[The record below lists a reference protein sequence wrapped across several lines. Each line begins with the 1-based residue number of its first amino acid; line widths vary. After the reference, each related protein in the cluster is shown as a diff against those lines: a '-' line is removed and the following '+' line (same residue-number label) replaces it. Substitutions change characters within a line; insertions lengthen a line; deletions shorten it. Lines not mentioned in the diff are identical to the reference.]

1 MCSPWFPPRDPPVGS
16 ALPSTGSSG
25 ASSPASWVLWR
36 CATPWLPFAALRCLR
51 LAIPDAASVLSLPAV
66 PNAQPRARGS
76 SPVPSTGIIPSGDAQ
91 GLPGS
96 QGTLL
101 DLCRVLRPRPDRTH
115 LADDGVPM
123 LPPFCPRRRLP
134 RVVLSRLNRTAL
146 ALAVYASSSPL
157 RCRRRKTRF
166 RWLARPCR
174 VGLVTHRVPTEGF
187 RDHPGIPSSFPEL
200 SWRKDSLLF
209 RLKKYAVSFFP
220 FRCPLFRFFA
230 QPEWEVPPWPQREV
244 AGRFLQEE
252 SRHFGPANLY
262 SYVQIFTSRRG
273 L

>member
-187 RDHPGIPSSFPEL
+187 RDHPSIPSSFPEL
-200 SWRKDSLLF
+200 SWRKDSSRKSLRILVLWDNSPHHGF
-209 RLKKYAVSFFP
+209 GVVSTNP
-220 FRCPLFRFFA
+220 R
-230 QPEWEVPPWPQREV
+230 WPR
-244 AGRFLQEE
+244 
-252 SRHFGPANLY
+252 SY
-262 SYVQIFTSRRG
+262 STP
-273 L
+273 